1 MGELD
6 TKLGEASLN
15 DSITY
20 QATPFGKEMAKHFY
34 FEPEWRNLNHGSF
47 GTVPRAIREKQRKYQ
62 DDSEARPD
70 DFIRYTYPR
79 LLDESREALGKL
91 LNVPTDTV
99 VFVPNATTGV
109 NTVLRNLVWN
119 EDGKDEILYFSTIYG
134 ACGLTIK
141 YVSEA
146 NRGLVQPREI
156 TFQYPIED
164 DELVGLF
171 EKAIE
176 TSRVEGKR
184 PRAAV
189 FDIVG
194 SLPGIRVPY
203 EKYITICKK
212 ENMYSI
218 VDGAHGIGQ
227 VPLDLSSLD
236 PDFFVSNCHKWLF
249 VPRGSAVFYVPER
262 NQDLMRTTLPTS
274 HGFVPSGPRPFNPLP
289 PSTKSVFVNQ
299 FEFVGTIDNTNY
311 LCTAEAIKWRKE
323 VCGGEKAIMDYCST
337 LSRDGGKAI
346 AKILGTQVMDN
357 STHTLTDC
365 CLVNVLLPLE
375 IGTTEIDGFFKV
387 NEDTKM
393 EAYQWMLKTLMKDYK
408 TYISIAYLNNKW
420 WARLSGQVYLEM
432 SDFEWAGHTLKELCA
447 RVGRGEYL
455 KGEK

>member
-1 MGELD
+1 MGESVA
-6 TKLGEASLN
+6 KLGEVALN

-20 QATPFGKEMAKHFY
+20 QATPFGKEMAKHFL
-34 FEPEWRNLNHGSF
+34 FEPGWRNLNHGSF
-47 GTVPRAIREKQRKYQ
+47 GTVPRAIREKQRRFQ

-70 DFIRYTYPR
+70 EFIHYTYPR

-91 LNVPTDTV
+91 LNVPTSTV

-146 NRGLVQPREI
+146 NRGLVQPRQI
-156 TFQYPIED
+156 TCEHPIED

-176 TSRVEGKR
+176 TSRAEGKR

-194 SLPGIRVPY
+194 SLPGLRVPY
-203 EKYITICKK
+203 ERYIAICKR
-212 ENMYSI
+212 EGLYSI
-218 VDGAHGIGQ
+218 VDGAHGIGH
-227 VPLDLSSLD
+227 VALDLSILD

-249 VPRGSAVFYVPER
+249 VPRGCAVFYVPER
-262 NQDLMRTTLPTS
+262 NQDLMRTSLPTS
-274 HGFVPSGPRPFNPLP
+274 HGFVPKGPRPFNPLP
-289 PSTKSVFVNQ
+289 PSAKSDFVTQ

-311 LCTAEAIKWRKE
+311 LCTAEAIKWRNE
-323 VCGGEKAIMDYCST
+323 VCGGEQAIMDYCSN
-337 LSRDGGKAI
+337 LSREGGKSVAE
-346 AKILGTQVMDN
+346 ILGTEVLDN
-357 STHTLTDC
+357 STNTLTDC

-375 IGTTEIDGFFKV
+375 IGTSEIEGFFKV
-387 NEDTKM
+387 TEDTKM
-393 EAYQWMLKTLMKDYK
+393 QAYQWMLQTLIKDYK
-408 TYISIAYLNNKW
+408 TYIPIAYLNNKW
-420 WARLSGQVYLEM
+420 WARLSGQVYLEKE
-432 SDFEWAGHTLKELCA
+432 DFEWAGRTLNELCA
-447 RVGRGEYL
+447 RVGKGEYVST
-455 KGEK
+455 